1 MNLEQ
6 RERVYRSI
14 QKLEG
19 LLAYA
24 VRHGDEPEVARIRAE
39 LQKLVSGL

>member
-1 MNLEQ
+1 MNIEQ
-6 RERVYRSI
+6 REKVYRSI

-24 VRHGDEPEVARIRAE
+24 VAHDDEAEASRLRAE
-39 LQKLVSGL
+39 LQKLISGL

>member
-1 MNLEQ
+1 MNIEQ
-6 RERVYRSI
+6 REKVYRSI

-24 VRHGDEPEVARIRAE
+24 VRHGDEGEALRIRAE
-39 LQKLVSGL
+39 LNRIMETI

>member
-6 RERVYRSI
+6 RERLYRHI

-24 VRHGDEPEVARIRAE
+24 VAHNDVAEAARLRAE
-39 LQKLVSGL
+39 LTRIVEGL